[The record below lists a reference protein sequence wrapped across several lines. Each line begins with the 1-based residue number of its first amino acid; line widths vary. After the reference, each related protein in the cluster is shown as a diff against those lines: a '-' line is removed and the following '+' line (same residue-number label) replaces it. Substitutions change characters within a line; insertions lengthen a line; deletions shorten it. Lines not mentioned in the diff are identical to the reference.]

1 MCTHVSG
8 CLFMSSINN
17 KRIAKN
23 TLFLYFRML
32 LIMLVTLYTS
42 RIVLKALGIG
52 DFGIYNVVAGF
63 VSMLSFLNTS
73 IANGFQRFFNFELG
87 KEQIGK
93 VKRMFSVSLSI
104 QIGLSLL
111 ILLLAETV
119 GLWFLNASM
128 NIPSDRIIAAN
139 WVYQSAV
146 FMLII
151 TLFRAPYDAIVIANE
166 KMEFYAYIGICEVL
180 FKFLIVY
187 FLVKI
192 SYGLLICYAI
202 LTLLVTGGI
211 FICYIF
217 FAHKRF
223 AYLRF
228 SPVVD
233 RGVMKQML
241 GFSGW
246 NILGSLAHLM
256 KEQGAN
262 ILLNIFFGPTVN
274 AARGIAFQIQSG
286 VTVFVGNFQLAARP
300 QMIKSYAASDI
311 FGLISLFYRISR
323 FSFLLLWLM
332 ALPLLFKID
341 FILSLWLGEDIP
353 PLSALFSILSLLIA
367 LTESFASPLT
377 TVVHATGRMRKFQ
390 MICSSIILF
399 IVPLSYVVLK
409 IGFQPESVMYV
420 SLFVLVMVHVVRLYL
435 LKELISYSVREYVT
449 CVLFPCVKVAIFT
462 LLIAYVVNY
471 QLGGAILSIFQ
482 ILLTLLLTAIIL
494 VFVGLNVEER
504 GSIFQLVRNYY
515 EKFK

>member
-1 MCTHVSG
+1 
-8 CLFMSSINN
+8 MSSINN

-192 SYGLLICYAI
+192 SYDLLICYAI
-202 LTLLVTGGI
+202 LMLLVTGGI

-286 VTVFVGNFQLAARP
+286 
-300 QMIKSYAASDI
+300 
-311 FGLISLFYRISR
+311 
-323 FSFLLLWLM
+323 
-332 ALPLLFKID
+332 
-341 FILSLWLGEDIP
+341 
-353 PLSALFSILSLLIA
+353 
-367 LTESFASPLT
+367 
-377 TVVHATGRMRKFQ
+377 
-390 MICSSIILF
+390 
-399 IVPLSYVVLK
+399 
-409 IGFQPESVMYV
+409 
-420 SLFVLVMVHVVRLYL
+420 
-435 LKELISYSVREYVT
+435 
-449 CVLFPCVKVAIFT
+449 
-462 LLIAYVVNY
+462 
-471 QLGGAILSIFQ
+471 
-482 ILLTLLLTAIIL
+482 
-494 VFVGLNVEER
+494 
-504 GSIFQLVRNYY
+504 
-515 EKFK
+515 

>member
-1 MCTHVSG
+1 
-8 CLFMSSINN
+8 
-17 KRIAKN
+17 
-23 TLFLYFRML
+23 
-32 LIMLVTLYTS
+32 
-42 RIVLKALGIG
+42 
-52 DFGIYNVVAGF
+52 
-63 VSMLSFLNTS
+63 
-73 IANGFQRFFNFELG
+73 
-87 KEQIGK
+87 
-93 VKRMFSVSLSI
+93 
-104 QIGLSLL
+104 
-111 ILLLAETV
+111 
-119 GLWFLNASM
+119 
-128 NIPSDRIIAAN
+128 
-139 WVYQSAV
+139 
-146 FMLII
+146 
-151 TLFRAPYDAIVIANE
+151 
-166 KMEFYAYIGICEVL
+166 MEFYAYIGICEVL

-192 SYGLLICYAI
+192 SYDLLICYAI
-202 LTLLVTGGI
+202 LMLLVTGGI
-211 FICYIF
+211 FICYMF
-217 FAHKRF
+217 FAHTRF
-223 AYLRF
+223 TYLRF

-233 RGVMKQML
+233 RVLMKQML

-341 FILSLWLGEDIP
+341 FVLLLWLGEDIP

-377 TVVHATGRMRKFQ
+377 TVVHATGRMKKFQ

-449 CVLFPCVKVAIFT
+449 CVLFPCVKVAVFT

-471 QLGGAILSIFQ
+471 QSGGAVLSIIQ

-494 VFVGLNVEER
+494 IFVGLNVEER

>member
-1 MCTHVSG
+1 MY
-8 CLFMSSINN
+8 
-17 KRIAKN
+17 KR
-23 TLFLYFRML
+23 
-32 LIMLVTLYTS
+32 
-42 RIVLKALGIG
+42 
-52 DFGIYNVVAGF
+52 
-63 VSMLSFLNTS
+63 
-73 IANGFQRFFNFELG
+73 Q
-87 KEQIGK
+87 
-93 VKRMFSVSLSI
+93 
-104 QIGLSLL
+104 
-111 ILLLAETV
+111 
-119 GLWFLNASM
+119 
-128 NIPSDRIIAAN
+128 
-139 WVYQSAV
+139 
-146 FMLII
+146 
-151 TLFRAPYDAIVIANE
+151 
-166 KMEFYAYIGICEVL
+166 
-180 FKFLIVY
+180 
-187 FLVKI
+187 
-192 SYGLLICYAI
+192 
-202 LTLLVTGGI
+202 
-211 FICYIF
+211 
-217 FAHKRF
+217 
-223 AYLRF
+223 
-228 SPVVD
+228 
-233 RGVMKQML
+233 
-241 GFSGW
+241 
-246 NILGSLAHLM
+246 
-256 KEQGAN
+256 
-262 ILLNIFFGPTVN
+262 GPTVN

>member
-192 SYGLLICYAI
+192 SYDLLICYAI
-202 LTLLVTGGI
+202 LMLLVTGGI
-211 FICYIF
+211 FICYIICISSF
-217 FAHKRF
+217 
-223 AYLRF
+223 
-228 SPVVD
+228 
-233 RGVMKQML
+233 
-241 GFSGW
+241 FSG
-246 NILGSLAHLM
+246 
-256 KEQGAN
+256 
-262 ILLNIFFGPTVN
+262 
-274 AARGIAFQIQSG
+274 
-286 VTVFVGNFQLAARP
+286 
-300 QMIKSYAASDI
+300 
-311 FGLISLFYRISR
+311 
-323 FSFLLLWLM
+323 
-332 ALPLLFKID
+332 
-341 FILSLWLGEDIP
+341 
-353 PLSALFSILSLLIA
+353 
-367 LTESFASPLT
+367 
-377 TVVHATGRMRKFQ
+377 
-390 MICSSIILF
+390 C
-399 IVPLSYVVLK
+399 
-409 IGFQPESVMYV
+409 
-420 SLFVLVMVHVVRLYL
+420 
-435 LKELISYSVREYVT
+435 
-449 CVLFPCVKVAIFT
+449 
-462 LLIAYVVNY
+462 
-471 QLGGAILSIFQ
+471 
-482 ILLTLLLTAIIL
+482 
-494 VFVGLNVEER
+494 
-504 GSIFQLVRNYY
+504 
-515 EKFK
+515 

>member
-1 MCTHVSG
+1 MPQ
-8 CLFMSSINN
+8 INN

-42 RIVLKALGIG
+42 RVVLNALGVE

-87 KEQIGK
+87 KGQLDK
-93 VKRMFSVSLSI
+93 VKRMFSVSLFI

-111 ILLLAETV
+111 VLLLAETI

-146 FMLII
+146 FMLIL

-166 KMEFYAYIGICEVL
+166 KMDFYAYIGICEVF
-180 FKFLIVY
+180 FKFLIAY

-192 SYGLLICYAI
+192 PHDLLISYAI
-202 LTLLVTGGI
+202 LMLLVTGAI
-211 FICYIF
+211 FICYTL
-217 FAHKRF
+217 FAHTRF
-223 AYLRF
+223 TYLRF

-233 RGVMKQML
+233 KDLMGQML

-256 KEQGAN
+256 KGQGVN
-262 ILLNIFFGPTVN
+262 ILLNIFFGPVVN

-300 QMIKSYAASDI
+300 QMIKSYAADDI
-311 FGLISLFYRISR
+311 AGLLSLFYRISR

-332 ALPLLFKID
+332 VLPLLFKID
-341 FILSLWLGEDIP
+341 FILSLWLGKEVP

-367 LTESFASPLT
+367 LTESFASPVT
-377 TVVHATGRMRKFQ
+377 TIVHATGRMKKFQ
-390 MICSSIILF
+390 TICSSIILS
-399 IVPLSYVVLK
+399 IVPLSYVILK
-409 IGFQPESVMYV
+409 MGFQPESVMYV
-420 SLFVLVMVHVVRLYL
+420 SLSVLILVHAVRLYL
-435 LKELISYSVREYVT
+435 LKELVSYSVHEYIIR
-449 CVLFPCVKVAIFT
+449 VLLPCVKVVAIT
-462 LLIAYVVNY
+462 LLFAPILNY
-471 QLGGAILSIFQ
+471 ESSNMTMSIIQ
-482 ILLTLLLTAIIL
+482 LLLMFLMTAMIIF
-494 VFVGLNVEER
+494 FVGINTEER
-504 GSIFQLVRNYY
+504 NSIFQLIRNYC
-515 EKFK
+515 KKNKS